1 MDDLIVDTL
10 ESSLGSSTGQHIS
23 EIDPLDPDI
32 EDDDASDHRCKECGK
47 LYKQMS
53 ALMQHQV
60 WYQCGISATEIK
72 ELKEFWLDTGEVSNV
87 QLDSNNSSSIIDTS
101 IAVNADTE
109 KMSTAVNADN
119 GEKDNHREA
128 PEILAGDGPDECILA
143 QFDGISQ
150 ALRNADHNN
159 SSSIITAT
167 VDPDGCILVDTK

>member
-1 MDDLIVDTL
+1 M
-10 ESSLGSSTGQHIS
+10 
-23 EIDPLDPDI
+23 
-32 EDDDASDHRCKECGK
+32 
-47 LYKQMS
+47 
-53 ALMQHQV
+53 
-60 WYQCGISATEIK
+60 
-72 ELKEFWLDTGEVSNV
+72 
-87 QLDSNNSSSIIDTS
+87 DSNNSSSIIDTS

-167 VDPDGCILVDTK
+167 VDPDGCTLVGDTEPEQGGLKDVDFGDTDIKRSGLTSTRSRHIAIK